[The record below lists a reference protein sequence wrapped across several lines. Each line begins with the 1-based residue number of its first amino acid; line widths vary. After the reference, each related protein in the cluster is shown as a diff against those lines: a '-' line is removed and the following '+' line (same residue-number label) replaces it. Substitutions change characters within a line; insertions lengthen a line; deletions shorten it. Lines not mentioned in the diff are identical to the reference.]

1 MLNGS
6 RQQYS
11 LLSGVGFLPTI
22 IQVVAYAH
30 SGVGIMKLQAILR
43 VKGTAVFTVE
53 PGVWLAVVVEW
64 LVKCNCGSLVVC
76 DDGQMVGIITERDI
90 LKACAGDTTTL
101 EGNTV
106 AERMTTDVI
115 TGSLTDEVET
125 IMGLM
130 TKNRIRHMPIL
141 ENGEL
146 AGMISI
152 GDVVKA
158 QHAELSMENHYLK
171 EYIQS

>member
-1 MLNGS
+1 
-6 RQQYS
+6 
-11 LLSGVGFLPTI
+11 
-22 IQVVAYAH
+22 
-30 SGVGIMKLQAILR
+30 MKLFIPGPTQVAPEILAEMSHPAIGHRTEECARLWKECRDGLR
-43 VKGTAVFTVE
+43 QLMATEGE
-53 PGVWLAVVVEW
+53 IL
-64 LVKCNCGSLVVC
+64 
-76 DDGQMVGIITERDI
+76 MITGPASAMMEAAIR
-90 LKACAGDTTTL
+90 
-101 EGNTV
+101 NTV